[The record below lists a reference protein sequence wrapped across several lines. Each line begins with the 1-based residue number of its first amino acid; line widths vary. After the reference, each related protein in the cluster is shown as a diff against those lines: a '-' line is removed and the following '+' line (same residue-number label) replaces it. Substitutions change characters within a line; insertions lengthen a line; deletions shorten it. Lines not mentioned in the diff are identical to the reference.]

1 MQFHYVVFYDTD
13 KKKWGVELDVDA
25 YFSDGHVW
33 DESLY
38 KETSYGF
45 RGTEDDSDE
54 ALLDQTLM
62 RTLYYLTDII
72 PIPKEYEN
80 V

>member
-13 KKKWGVELDVDA
+13 KKKWGVESDVDA
-25 YFSDGHVW
+25 YFPDGHVW

-45 RGTEDDSDE
+45 RGTEVGPEDGLDE
-54 ALLDQTLM
+54 TIM
-62 RTLYYLTDII
+62 NTLYSIVDII

-80 V
+80 D